1 MTQHLD
7 WLDCGEIEARQLTTA
22 EIKAQMTEWKAHND
36 TLPPLEESE
45 DTQPLSHAEIVYK
58 QLEGRCLAL
67 MGGEKMTAG
76 KLCDQKEFKAIQT
89 WVKSQVGEVGAGE
102 LLSDFFVTHNHLFT

>member
-36 TLPPLEESE
+36 TLIPDEPE
-45 DTQPLSHAEIVYK
+45 DTQPLSHAEIAAK
-58 QLEGRCLAL
+58 QFEGRCLAIL
-67 MGGEKMTAG
+67 GGEKMTGG
-76 KLCDQKEFKAIQT
+76 KLCDRNAFKVARYNLRRE
-89 WVKSQVGEVGAGE
+89 VGEVMADE
-102 LLSDFFVTHNHLFT
+102 IMSDFFASNNHLFI